1 MVNIEPKALEKEDGF
16 AVKMRSWIE
25 SIHGAPNPAPG
36 EDGLAVQQ
44 ILDALYLSSEKGREV
59 AIK

>member
-1 MVNIEPKALEKEDGF
+1 MVPCG
-16 AVKMRSWIE
+16 R
-25 SIHGAPNPAPG
+25 GAENPCPH

-59 AIK
+59 AST